1 VKIVSHNFT
10 RQHAHVSLNIPIDR
24 GAQLRSR
31 DLSLNFNTRDLPFS
45 MDTRIRPPRSM
56 KVDAATVNQRKRLRQ
71 LALNGP
77 ASLLN
82 LPPVE
87 VSPVV
92 LK

>member
-1 VKIVSHNFT
+1 VKIVSRNFT
-10 RQHAHVSLNIPIDR
+10 RQHAHVFPNVPIDR

-56 KVDAATVNQRKRLRQ
+56 NVDATTINQRERLRQ

-77 ASLLN
+77 APFLN
-82 LPPVE
+82 LPPVK